1 MIDFYLRFPDEA
13 TARELLGEALDANR
27 EAEDGSMVLACF
39 TATHALSLIG
49 EIVLPPETEGGEPI
63 ALEGFHANLRFIQDD
78 ATLPEAL
85 ASFVVYPS
93 QPARVWA

>member
-39 TATHALSLIG
+39 TATYALSLIG

-63 ALEGFHANLRFIQDD
+63 ALAGFHANLRFIQDD

-85 ASFVVYPS
+85 APFVVHPS